1 MQQLC
6 TGAARRKFFIG
17 LTHAA
22 AAGGGKGNNRFTFQI
37 VAFQK
42 CIDDGGSNIP
52 PDRETDKDG
61 VILVHVIAFGG
72 DGFLLYYKRLEGGSF
87 ELPTFNPNT
96 GNYEISYQVLSFI
109 LNGVS
114 LKSVRLRKRF
124 RI

>member
-72 DGFLLYYKRLEGGSF
+72 DGRARVGSLISMVLRDFLS
-87 ELPTFNPNT
+87 
-96 GNYEISYQVLSFI
+96 IQ
-109 LNGVS
+109 
-114 LKSVRLRKRF
+114 F
-124 RI
+124 RSALV

>member
-1 MQQLC
+1 MCSGFHYGIRPNDKSNARLGERIRKSSPPVGLAGIGIKHFAVQQLC
-6 TGAARRKFFIG
+6 TSAARRKFFIG

-72 DGFLLYYKRLEGGSF
+72 DGRAR
-87 ELPTFNPNT
+87 
-96 GNYEISYQVLSFI
+96 V
-109 LNGVS
+109 
-114 LKSVRLRKRF
+114 
-124 RI
+124 

>member
-6 TGAARRKFFIG
+6 TGATRRKFFIG

-22 AAGGGKGNNRFTFQI
+22 AARGGKGNNRFTFQI

-72 DGFLLYYKRLEGGSF
+72 DGRARVRIAHFDGAAGFLVH
-87 ELPTFNPNT
+87 P
-96 GNYEISYQVLSFI
+96 V
-109 LNGVS
+109 
-114 LKSVRLRKRF
+114 
-124 RI
+124 